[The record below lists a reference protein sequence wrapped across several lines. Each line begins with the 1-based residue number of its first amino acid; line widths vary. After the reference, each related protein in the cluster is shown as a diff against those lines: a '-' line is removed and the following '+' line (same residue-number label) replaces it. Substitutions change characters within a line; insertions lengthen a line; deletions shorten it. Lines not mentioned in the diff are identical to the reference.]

1 MEERKYTVY
10 KHSSPEGKVY
20 VGCTSTSP
28 ERRWGANG
36 CGYKFNNTM
45 YDDIQKFGWD
55 NFDHDILASDIC
67 EKEAYELE
75 RQYIS
80 EYNSTDPAHGY
91 NISTGGKGTCGVP
104 LNEEK
109 KAKLIKA
116 ISGEN
121 HYLYRKHLQENTR
134 QKLSEAH
141 KGERNPSYGKPRS
154 EETRRKISKGNSK
167 KIGCVETGEIYDSIA
182 IASMNKGLSSS
193 SCISSALTGRYET
206 SGGYHWEYVD

>member
-55 NFDHDILASDIC
+55 NFDHDILAADIC

-80 EYNSTDPAHGY
+80 EYNSTDPTHSY

-104 LNEEK
+104 LGEEQ

-116 ISGEN
+116 I
-121 HYLYRKHLQENTR
+121 
-134 QKLSEAH
+134 
-141 KGERNPSYGKPRS
+141 
-154 EETRRKISKGNSK
+154 
-167 KIGCVETGEIYDSIA
+167 
-182 IASMNKGLSSS
+182 
-193 SCISSALTGRYET
+193 
-206 SGGYHWEYVD
+206 